1 MSEAVDSGFEES
13 CGNVFI
19 DLGFPPHEAIV
30 MTLEADLF
38 ARLHM
43 FIEQQGWT
51 QARVAQKF
59 CLTPG
64 QALDLMRGNWKP
76 FDLRDLM
83 LMAARLG
90 WSINVVMDDVP
101 EKTLPESVA
110 KHSAQPPIKHRRRTK
125 REAVTA

>member
-30 MTLEADLF
+30 MTLETDLF
-38 ARLHM
+38 CHLQK
-43 FIEQQGWT
+43 FIERQGWA
-51 QARVAQKF
+51 QERVAQEF

-76 FDLRDLM
+76 FALRDLM

-90 WSINVVMDDVP
+90 WSIRVEMDDVP
-101 EKTLPESVA
+101 DEALQELVA
-110 KHSAQPPIKHRRRTK
+110 KHSALPPIKRRRRTK
-125 REAVTA
+125 REAVAA

>member
-13 CGNVFI
+13 CGNVFL

-30 MTLEADLF
+30 MTLETDLF
-38 ARLHM
+38 CHLQK
-43 FIEQQGWT
+43 FIERQGWT
-51 QARVAQKF
+51 QERVAQEF

-76 FDLRDLM
+76 FALKDLM

-90 WSINVVMDDVP
+90 WVIKVEMDEPPADITP
-101 EKTLPESVA
+101 RTGVA
-110 KHSAQPPIKHRRRTK
+110 MPVARPQARRRS
-125 REAVTA
+125 RRAAIA

>member
-19 DLGFPPHEAIV
+19 DLGFAPHEAIV

-38 ARLHM
+38 AQLHI

-51 QARVAQKF
+51 QERVAQEF

-76 FDLRDLM
+76 FALKDLM

-90 WSINVVMDDVP
+90 WSIKVEMDAPPADMVQVLMQKQAAP
-101 EKTLPESVA
+101 
-110 KHSAQPPIKHRRRTK
+110 QPPKRRRRTK
-125 REAVTA
+125 RAAIA